1 MYDEQKEGG
10 GGEGVTRNTCNNS
23 TAVTTAATATTATA
37 TLVIALATGPTKS
50 RIM

>member
-1 MYDEQKEGG
+1 MQWGEGG
-10 GGEGVTRNTCNNS
+10 GVTRNTCNNS
-23 TAVTTAATATTATA
+23 TAATTAATATATTA